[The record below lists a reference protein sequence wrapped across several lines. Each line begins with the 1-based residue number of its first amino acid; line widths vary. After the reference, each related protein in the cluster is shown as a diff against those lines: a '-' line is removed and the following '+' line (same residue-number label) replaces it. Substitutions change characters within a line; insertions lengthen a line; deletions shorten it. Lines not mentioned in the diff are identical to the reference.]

1 LACAASEASC
11 LVHVTVNFHLALSR
25 QTSSRPVACGLPTRQ
40 CGHFSDF
47 SFPSLGV
54 SQRPASITKEPSL
67 GDCRSSAAEN
77 IADCQLVTD
86 SSLHH
91 TQGFQFLLL
100 RSIATSV
107 SWHLSADS
115 DPGRVPIDKLRHQ
128 MNKKSSDLLK
138 SCLAKIPRKSQRER
152 NVECQETL
160 SFPAQARVDLVR
172 KAAGAKRASTLGT
185 ALANKLPWCR

>member
-1 LACAASEASC
+1 
-11 LVHVTVNFHLALSR
+11 
-25 QTSSRPVACGLPTRQ
+25 
-40 CGHFSDF
+40 
-47 SFPSLGV
+47 V

-160 SFPAQARVDLVR
+160 SFPAQARVDLVKESCR
-172 KAAGAKRASTLGT
+172 SQAGIDIGNSPRQQASLVSMIAASHPNSSATGYHHQ
-185 ALANKLPWCR
+185 